1 MMDAQLA
8 PAYLGD
14 PVRVRQIMLNLLG
27 NAIKFTL
34 SGEVLLEVY
43 LQDDGRADSPV
54 RIGVTDSGV
63 GIPAEYHDQVFTEFS
78 QADASITRR
87 FGGTGLGLSL
97 CKKLA
102 ELLAGTIEFTS
113 TPGVGSTFVVTLPLP
128 PCAAVPVAQPVAKP
142 PAILPDPATPAARIL
157 VVDDHPAIRTLIRT
171 SSANWAIRRIPP
183 PAAPPRWRWPPVRIT
198 PWC

>member
-1 MMDAQLA
+1 MESGLLRVESIPFDLAALGREAAASMEPLARVKGLEFSCMMDAQLA

-87 FGGTGLGLSL
+87 FGGTSLGLSL

-102 ELLAGTIEFTS
+102 ELLAGTIRFTS
-113 TPGVGSTFVVTLPLP
+113 TPV
-128 PCAAVPVAQPVAKP
+128 
-142 PAILPDPATPAARIL
+142 
-157 VVDDHPAIRTLIRT
+157 
-171 SSANWAIRRIPP
+171 W
-183 PAAPPRWRWPPVRIT
+183 AAPSW
-198 PWC
+198 